1 MAAATASL
9 SSTILSKNEIVRAK
23 VALRGVPVGTL
34 GKVIQVQGLSWTRY
48 WVWFDNGVRLG
59 TIDRAKLMTIP
70 EFDFR
75 QAGGESTPSAGS
87 GAGLATVSD
96 DGGGAGGA
104 VMESVNGIP
113 GHLVERSRVARERW
127 AAKKG

>member
-9 SSTILSKNEIVRAK
+9 SSTLLSKNEVVRAK

-34 GKVIQVQGLSWTRY
+34 GKVIHVQGLSWTRY
-48 WVWFDNGVRLG
+48 WVSFDNGVRVG
-59 TIDRAKLMTIP
+59 TIDRNKLMTIP
-70 EFDFR
+70 EFDRR
-75 QAGGESTPSAGS
+75 QAGGTDGEIAVVS
-87 GAGLATVSD
+87 GGAVATSSS
-96 DGGGAGGA
+96 DGGGGA

>member
-1 MAAATASL
+1 MAVMAATP
-9 SSTILSKNEIVRAK
+9 SSTLLSKNEVVRAK
-23 VALRGVPVGTL
+23 VAMRGVPVGTL

-70 EFDFR
+70 EFDRR
-75 QAGGESTPSAGS
+75 QAGGDEVVVSA
-87 GAGLATVSD
+87 AT
-96 DGGGAGGA
+96 GGAVTAAAVDGGA

-127 AAKKG
+127 AAKKA